1 MLRYRDERR
10 VLMYYSTVSITSIA
24 KARAFV
30 AMTAKY
36 PNIKIM
42 LNCHE
47 YSVDAHSII
56 GILSLDFTQPMKLEA
71 EGERIDDFI
80 ADLQPYTV

>member
-1 MLRYRDERR
+1 
-10 VLMYYSTVSITSIA
+10 MYNSTIMI
-24 KARAFV
+24 KGIENARKFV

-36 PNIKIM
+36 PRIKIT

-56 GILSLDFTQPMKLEA
+56 GILSLDLSSKISLTADGDDLDNFITDLEP
-71 EGERIDDFI
+71 FI
-80 ADLQPYTV
+80 M